1 MQQPACVCSWP
12 SQTNALL
19 TLPSLRMLRRDPP
32 EAFVHINLSQYAP
45 CAHPAALQTPARLA
59 GKLRP
64 EAPPFVPREGEARHP
79 EAKPSGRGE
88 EPGREAKRQRTSEA
102 GKAAAAGGGSKEEP
116 SAAKPS
122 RPSRAAA
129 AGAAAEKRPSR
140 PSSGAAKQEERQQ
153 AQHQQGREREAGAAK
168 PSAPASDRGESKAA
182 QPPAERQHAAAGGLP
197 LRGISLF
204 CLC

>member
-19 TLPSLRMLRRDPP
+19 TLPSLRMLCRDPP

-45 CAHPAALQTPARLA
+45 RAHPAALQTPARLA

-79 EAKPSGRGE
+79 EAKPSGQGE

-102 GKAAAAGGGSKEEP
+102 GKAAAGAGGGGKEEP

-122 RPSRAAA
+122 RPSRAEA
-129 AGAAAEKRPSR
+129 AGAAAEKPPSR

-153 AQHQQGREREAGAAK
+153 AQHQQGRGREAGAAK
-168 PSAPASDRGESKAA
+168 PSAPASDRGEDKAA
-182 QPPAERQHAAAGGLP
+182 HPPAERQHAAAGGFP
-197 LRGISLF
+197 LRGFSLF
-204 CLC
+204 